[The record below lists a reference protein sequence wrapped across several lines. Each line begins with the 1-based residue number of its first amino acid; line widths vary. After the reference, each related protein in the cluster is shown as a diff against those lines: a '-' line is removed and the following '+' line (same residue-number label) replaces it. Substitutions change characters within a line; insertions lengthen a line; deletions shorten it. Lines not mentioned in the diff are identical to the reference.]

1 MFLIRDATVED
12 AIGIA
17 KVHVDTWKSAYAG
30 IIPSEYLARLS
41 WEESAHRLQ
50 EYLQNMEPECFL
62 LVAEREG
69 EIVGFS
75 SGGPERSGDEV
86 YRGEIYAL
94 YVSPA
99 YQRRGIGRRLVGASA
114 RRLLQAGTGNLLVWV
129 LSANPSRQFYERLGG
144 QLVREREIEIGGV
157 SLPEV
162 GYGWADLEALAS
174 MDYGG
179 ESTQSAI
186 NLTSDLNA
194 SPLISC
200 TRPASGCR

>member
-1 MFLIRDATVED
+1 LIRDATVED

-17 KVHVDTWKSAYAG
+17 KVHVNTWKSAYAG

-50 EYLQNMEPECFL
+50 EYLQNMEPERFL
-62 LVAEREG
+62 LVAEMEG

-174 MDYGG
+174 MD
-179 ESTQSAI
+179 SA
-186 NLTSDLNA
+186 LSQKLARRDEQ
-194 SPLISC
+194 
-200 TRPASGCR
+200 RE

>member
-1 MFLIRDATVED
+1 
-12 AIGIA
+12 
-17 KVHVDTWKSAYAG
+17 
-30 IIPSEYLARLS
+30 
-41 WEESAHRLQ
+41 
-50 EYLQNMEPECFL
+50 MEPECFL